1 MAQTQKH
8 AICDSRQKKP
18 PTLNASEALIY
29 KLMLRICNELQELDT
44 IPKVRMQMH
53 HLQLQDRA
61 VV

>member
-1 MAQTQKH
+1 MRLQAKE
-8 AICDSRQKKP
+8 KP

-53 HLQLQDRA
+53 HLQSQDRA